1 LLLSSDRVLMSMTN
15 LPGHSANGS
24 PGKTYTCLLAV
35 EVV

>member
-1 LLLSSDRVLMSMTN
+1 MSMMT

-24 PGKTYTCLLAV
+24 PGKTYTCLLAE